1 MFKRYYSELYQKFY
15 VTSKNLSL
23 FLFCSG
29 EKMGFF
35 SGPHPF
41 FEHVSLGGSFS
52 NNEAIDQSIST
63 TIQGANKISLTK
75 NIAIPEQ
82 NIQTNIEATKTNC
95 KKLMIW
101 FGQSLVILSNRRVT
115 SILRRRVCLK

>member
-35 SGPHPF
+35 SGPHPC